1 VPVTIERLLRMDV
14 RALRALSIGVGGG
27 SDFAGADGLPKSRAN
42 QRASMPRIEVR
53 RSTASRTPFDH
64 EGPLLFAKGIRRS

>member
-1 VPVTIERLLRMDV
+1 MEV

-27 SDFAGADGLPKSRAN
+27 NDFAGAEGLPKSRES
-42 QRASMPRIEVR
+42 QRASMPRSDVR

-64 EGPLLFAKGIRRS
+64 EGPVLFAKGIRRS